1 MMRVRGLT
9 LAVLLIVAAALAADF
24 VSSVPN
30 PAKAPAAASTAA
42 DDDAPSVAKVCG
54 FAPCGLPLDCD

>member
-1 MMRVRGLT
+1 MMRVRALT

-30 PAKAPAAASTAA
+30 PKAPAAASTAA